1 MDQVVVRHFIS
12 HNNLSMSARV
22 NYEQFA
28 PRTGSHFDWMVAYAE
43 RITEAVL
50 ARYIYS
56 IEKKLDELKPNERFY
71 FKDVDTKDPELLIKS
86 ICQFV
91 EHKPEYHISKDWQF
105 IMKTR

>member
-1 MDQVVVRHFIS
+1 
-12 HNNLSMSARV
+12 MSARV

-56 IEKKLDELKPNERFY
+56 IEKKLQELKITEKLY
-71 FKDVDTKDPELLIKS
+71 FKNVETKDPELLIKS

-91 EHKPEYHISKDWQF
+91 ENRPEYQISDDWQF
-105 IMKTR
+105 IMKIR